1 MHWHEGDSGVCLTY
15 SNENVSVE
23 ACLYSE
29 GSNPSETMKKSKT
42 TDLKTPNEKE
52 KPMINSL
59 KTTILR
65 WAKATVITVSLGIVG
80 EISLQPNAL

>member
-1 MHWHEGDSGVCLTY
+1 
-15 SNENVSVE
+15 
-23 ACLYSE
+23 
-29 GSNPSETMKKSKT
+29 
-42 TDLKTPNEKE
+42 
-52 KPMINSL
+52 MISSL